1 MENNIQENKV
11 SILYNPEILLDP
23 SKNYS
28 CQENWNEDRLN
39 ALIGMIKS
47 LDVFKN
53 TTMNVIISNMK
64 EDDFPQGLFGD
75 QKIAYY
81 PDLNEDLA
89 TFLKS
94 LSSDQINFYYVKDD
108 SKKDDSKTEDKLR
121 LQYEKSEESY
131 FISCHIWKISI
142 SPTESKLGFK
152 IHQEEMKWGKTI
164 PIINHDSYVSIENM
178 NFWMDLKK
186 QETFEH
192 LAAIRQPVLVLGPR
206 GSGKTTAVQTIVKRK
221 MGNNKPFVAVNCN
234 ALNNSLADSEL
245 FGYVKG
251 AYTGA
256 DKGKK
261 GLVEEANG
269 GCLFLDEVQDLSPE
283 TQGKLLKCIEEHTF
297 QKVGS
302 TKILNSN
309 FFLICSSNRSL
320 EELHSLLLED
330 FYDRIS
336 VFQIEME
343 SIEDLKKEDGF
354 LESVLPSIWDNYH
367 KKTKNVFFLD
377 YEKTKQNYPLLM
389 EKLLSV
395 LKENNLLGNF
405 RDIEKLVAYLDLH
418 IYNFNAA
425 VDVNRNWKSAIEEW
439 EKYIVERNRIVQEK
453 NNVNKK
459 EDSLDKFSIKNSDD
473 DLESLIE
480 YLKWDGMNKLFRKW
494 LAQWSTEKY
503 GSFNAA
509 ARALKKDKNVISRAL
524 NEDL

>member
-1 MENNIQENKV
+1 
-11 SILYNPEILLDP
+11 
-23 SKNYS
+23 
-28 CQENWNEDRLN
+28 
-39 ALIGMIKS
+39 
-47 LDVFKN
+47 
-53 TTMNVIISNMK
+53 
-64 EDDFPQGLFGD
+64 
-75 QKIAYY
+75 
-81 PDLNEDLA
+81 
-89 TFLKS
+89 
-94 LSSDQINFYYVKDD
+94 
-108 SKKDDSKTEDKLR
+108 
-121 LQYEKSEESY
+121 
-131 FISCHIWKISI
+131 
-142 SPTESKLGFK
+142 
-152 IHQEEMKWGKTI
+152 MKWGKTI